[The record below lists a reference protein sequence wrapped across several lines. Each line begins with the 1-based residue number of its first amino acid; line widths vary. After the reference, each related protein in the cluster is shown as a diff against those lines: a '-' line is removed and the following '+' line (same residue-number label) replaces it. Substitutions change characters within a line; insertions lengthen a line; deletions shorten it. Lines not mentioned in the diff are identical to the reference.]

1 MIIVKL
7 RLFPVTNRFSKH
19 RGFYFLFYVFLI
31 SFQIAK
37 ITEMNRFGLVFGCN
51 MFAALVLQTILTAIV
66 AEKHGLA
73 LTAKKQVSNLSM

>member
-1 MIIVKL
+1 LIFV
-7 RLFPVTNRFSKH
+7 
-19 RGFYFLFYVFLI
+19 I

-73 LTAKKQVSNLSM
+73 LPAKKQV

>member
-1 MIIVKL
+1 MS
-7 RLFPVTNRFSKH
+7 FDPNSHMFS
-19 RGFYFLFYVFLI
+19 I

-51 MFAALVLQTILTAIV
+51 MFAALVLQTILTAVV

-73 LTAKKQVSNLSM
+73 LSAKKQVGHISSES

>member
-1 MIIVKL
+1 MNWHRSTSNKL
-7 RLFPVTNRFSKH
+7 RKVVIIICSNLFF
-19 RGFYFLFYVFLI
+19 VF

-73 LTAKKQVSNLSM
+73 LPAKKQVSNVVEVC